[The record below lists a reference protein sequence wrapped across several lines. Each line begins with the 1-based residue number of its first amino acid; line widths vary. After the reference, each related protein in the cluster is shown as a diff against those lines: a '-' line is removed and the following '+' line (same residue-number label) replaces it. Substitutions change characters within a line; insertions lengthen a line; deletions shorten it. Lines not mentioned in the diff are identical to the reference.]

1 MTFYKVPFRGGT
13 KRAQLVNH
21 SVYDTDFQQVPRND
35 ILRNDNKV
43 FATAPHPSLRD
54 TFSPREKALMAVP
67 LKTNGLVVM
76 LGFFTKDF
84 YAVPFRG
91 IATSLR
97 FLAMTF
103 SDKKRL

>member
-1 MTFYKVPFRGGT
+1 
-13 KRAQLVNH
+13 
-21 SVYDTDFQQVPRND
+21 
-35 ILRNDNKV
+35 
-43 FATAPHPSLRD
+43 
-54 TFSPREKALMAVP
+54 
-67 LKTNGLVVM
+67 M

>member
-1 MTFYKVPFRGGT
+1 
-13 KRAQLVNH
+13 
-21 SVYDTDFQQVPRND
+21 
-35 ILRNDNKV
+35 
-43 FATAPHPSLRD
+43 
-54 TFSPREKALMAVP
+54 MAVP

-76 LGFFTKDF
+76 LGFLTKGF

-91 IATSLR
+91 IATTLR